1 MLFCLI
7 LLTNK
12 YNIMVK
18 LKQLFL
24 SALLL
29 PTLAQAKLPY
39 ISGSNNAGVALCK
52 DGNVYSW
59 GSDTTALGNTG
70 ILNLDKT
77 APDFVEQSFY
87 SKPQLVATGDVKFK
101 KVVAGSGAMFYG
113 VTESGDLYR
122 WGVLNE
128 ETIPFSQ
135 VMKDGKP
142 LVDVKA
148 VASDT
153 NGFTALM
160 NDGHAVYSYW
170 TTNEHK
176 EKIEVI
182 KDVVLESG
190 ELLENIVEV
199 SASDFGFYYVTADG
213 SAYGNGTW
221 NGNNSTSYM
230 ELTDYVLPV
239 LDADKNPLKNVKFVE
254 GGNVMAFALM
264 QDGSLYSW
272 GNGGWCQCTGQ
283 GVSKTTKNAER
294 VVAGEYSTISGNVY
308 LTNVM
313 QVSAGRAFTLC
324 VTTDGHALYWG
335 CNEGNG
341 GSAPF
346 EGERAGYTPVLLKY
360 ADGTVVEDAVAV
372 STGDNFGFLINK
384 KGEVYSFGLNNSGQ
398 CGVGSDKEEVKS
410 LVKMDLP
417 CDLPEYVNVSFNSDT
432 LRLCEGDAIKL
443 DLLSSGS
450 AYRLEWKYN
459 GSVVSDDVKG
469 DVCPYYGDGLYEV
482 EAWTEFGYKTSD
494 VVYVEAVKPAVEVSA
509 VKNIVIKDRESGCKL
524 CFEVS
529 VPDKS
534 DVYFYSDAECKTLVD
549 SMLGVEGKVGL
560 CVPYDKVE
568 VTDGEATIWA
578 VSKKSTVMNVEDVP
592 QLNKIILGS
601 NYFGSFGLIFE
612 VDEPTTIK
620 SFSVF
625 AKGNQNL
632 VESYI
637 KLSPELYSTTV
648 SSFGGYTY
656 NKVLFKGEDQKF
668 VLDLDY
674 RECVVDCDVTLQPGV
689 YVMSADLSGANYEY
703 VNVRTNRSFSHS
715 TSYSSPVKDAVIGG
729 VQFIGGV
736 GLSKTPTAVSSDNVP
751 FFNMKFERVLKS
763 QCGAVPVI
771 SEIEYEVPQSLEVVT
786 AEDNDG
792 IVDVYSVS
800 GVLLRKSVEFENAL
814 DGLPAGVYMIG
825 NKKVVKTKN

>member
-1 MLFCLI
+1 
-7 LLTNK
+7 
-12 YNIMVK
+12 MVK

-70 ILNLDKT
+70 VLNLDKT

-113 VTESGDLYR
+113 VTESGELYR
-122 WGVLNE
+122 WGVPNE

-417 CDLPEYVNVSFNSDT
+417 CELPEYVNVSFNADK
-432 LRLCEGDAIKL
+432 LRLCDGDAISSFISATSNSGYRIMWTHDGTIL
-443 DLLSSGS
+443 D
-450 AYRLEWKYN
+450 ET
-459 GSVVSDDVKG
+459 G
-469 DVCPYYGDGLYEV
+469 DVCPYYGDGLYGV
-482 EAWTEFGYKTSD
+482 MVTTDFGFSASD
-494 VVYVEAVKPAVEVSA
+494 VVYVEAVKPAVEVNA
-509 VKNIVIKDRESGCKL
+509 VKNTLVKGRESECVLG
-524 CFEVS
+524 FEVS

-534 DVYFYSDAECKTLVD
+534 DVYFYSDAECTTLVD
-549 SMLGVEGKVGL
+549 SMLGVEGKVELG
-560 CVPYDKVE
+560 VPYDKVD

-592 QLNKIILGS
+592 QLNKIISGS

-648 SSFGGYTY
+648 SSLGGYTY

-689 YVMSADLSGANYEY
+689 YIMSADLSGANYEY
-703 VNVRTNRSFSHS
+703 VNVRTNRIFLHS
-715 TSYSSPVKDAVIGG
+715 TTSYGSPVKDAVIGG

-736 GLSKTPTAVSSDNVP
+736 GLSKTPTAVPSDNVP
-751 FFNMKFERVLKS
+751 FFNMKFERVLES
-763 QCGAVPVI
+763 QCGAVPVT
-771 SEIEYEVPQSLEVVT
+771 SEIEYDIPQSLDAVSSEAT
-786 AEDNDG
+786 DST
-792 IVDVYSVS
+792 VDVYSTS
-800 GVLLRKSVEFENAL
+800 GVLLRKSVERASATN
-814 DGLPAGVYMIG
+814 GLPMGVYIVG
-825 NKKVVKTKN
+825 GEKVVKTQGK

>member
-1 MLFCLI
+1 MSFCLI
-7 LLTNK
+7 LLKNK

-113 VTESGDLYR
+113 VTESGELYR

-432 LRLCEGDAIKL
+432 LRLCDGDAIKL

-469 DVCPYYGDGLYEV
+469 DVCPYYGDGIYEV
-482 EAWTEFGYKTSD
+482 NAWTEFGYKTSD

-560 CVPYDKVE
+560 CVPYDKVD
-568 VTDGEATIWA
+568 VSDGEATIWA
-578 VSKKSTVMNVEDVP
+578 VKKN
-592 QLNKIILGS
+592 
-601 NYFGSFGLIFE
+601 NYAISFDDLKDERGVYLDEALVIR
-612 VDEPTTIK
+612 VDEEMTLTSFDLSLK
-620 SFSVF
+620 SIYGEIGVTVTPQIYSSKLDNTGRDPYRVKDRLLWVGNEQKLVVSD
-625 AKGNQNL
+625 AKSNR
-632 VESYI
+632 
-637 KLSPELYSTTV
+637 T
-648 SSFGGYTY
+648 
-656 NKVLFKGEDQKF
+656 
-668 VLDLDY
+668 
-674 RECVVDCDVTLQPGV
+674 VDCGVNLLPGYYVLSMNFGKEVFEIFKYPVTTKQ
-689 YVMSADLSGANYEY
+689 YSADLESPIGSADFGAWITGSLSLDSYPSDKNCFY
-703 VNVRTNRSFSHS
+703 NVAFTKEQNAR
-715 TSYSSPVKDAVIGG
+715 
-729 VQFIGGV
+729 
-736 GLSKTPTAVSSDNVP
+736 
-751 FFNMKFERVLKS
+751 
-763 QCGAVPVI
+763 CGAVPVT
-771 SEIEYEVPQSLEVVT
+771 SEIEYEVPQNLEVVT

>member
-1 MLFCLI
+1 
-7 LLTNK
+7 
-12 YNIMVK
+12 MVK

-113 VTESGDLYR
+113 VTESGELYR
-122 WGVLNE
+122 WGVPNE

-417 CDLPEYVNVSFNSDT
+417 CELPEYVNVSFNADK
-432 LRLCEGDAIKL
+432 LRLCDGDAISSFISATSNSGYRIMWTHDGTIL
-443 DLLSSGS
+443 D
-450 AYRLEWKYN
+450 ET
-459 GSVVSDDVKG
+459 G
-469 DVCPYYGDGLYEV
+469 DVCPYYGDGLYGV
-482 EAWTEFGYKTSD
+482 MVTTDFGFSASD
-494 VVYVEAVKPAVEVSA
+494 VVYVEAVKPAVEVNS
-509 VKNIVIKDRESGCKL
+509 VKNTLVKGRENQCVLG
-524 CFEVS
+524 FEVS

-534 DVYFYSDAECKTLVD
+534 DVYFYSDAECTTLID
-549 SMLGVEGKVGL
+549 SMLGVEGKVELG
-560 CVPYDKVE
+560 VPYDKVD
-568 VTDGEATIWA
+568 VSDDEATIWA
-578 VSKKSTVMNVEDVP
+578 EKRNNYTINFDDLKVYGSQVSADEELV
-592 QLNKIILGS
+592 
-601 NYFGSFGLIFE
+601 FR
-612 VDEPTTIK
+612 VDEEMILNSFELRLK
-620 SFSVF
+620 SIYGEVYVTVTPQIYSTMLNNMSRDPYRQ
-625 AKGNQNL
+625 KDSLLWEGNEQKLLATDTKRNCT
-632 VESYI
+632 VDCGV
-637 KLSPELYSTTV
+637 KLSPGYYVLSMKLGKEIFEIFKYSVTTKQ
-648 SSFGGYTY
+648 
-656 NKVLFKGEDQKF
+656 NNA
-668 VLDLDY
+668 DL
-674 RECVVDCDVTLQPGV
+674 VTPIG
-689 YVMSADLSGANYEY
+689 SADFG
-703 VNVRTNRSFSHS
+703 VQ
-715 TSYSSPVKDAVIGG
+715 VIGSLFLSNPSDKNSFYNIAFTK
-729 VQFIGGV
+729 VQNA
-736 GLSKTPTAVSSDNVP
+736 K
-751 FFNMKFERVLKS
+751 
-763 QCGAVPVI
+763 CGAVPVT
-771 SEIEYEVPQSLEVVT
+771 SEIEYEVPQSLDAVSSEAT
-786 AEDNDG
+786 DST
-792 IVDVYSVS
+792 VDVYSTS
-800 GVLLRKSVEFENAL
+800 GVLLRKSVERSSATN
-814 DGLPAGVYMIG
+814 GLPMGVYIVG
-825 NKKVVKTKN
+825 GEKVVKTQGK